1 MTLPRGPVH
10 RVGTLP
16 TGLRSPLASDMAD
29 RVEELISIPGIAAEI
44 RELGGEKMSREEVA
58 IEMARR
64 VASRLSGQG
73 GTEAALDK
81 AVRVGLAILTEGI
94 LVAPLE
100 GIGGVYISKNDD
112 GSTYAGGIVYAGP

>member
-1 MTLPRGPVH
+1 
-10 RVGTLP
+10 
-16 TGLRSPLASDMAD
+16 
-29 RVEELISIPGIAAEI
+29 
-44 RELGGEKMSREEVA
+44 MSREEVA